1 MSQVDT
7 PPSSSDSGD
16 ESYESHSPSPTQQ
29 TLSNSSGADDTQLH
43 PIYYKP
49 DREVQK
55 HPSHHKDQQDTN
67 TESTTYPNNK
77 TPINESIDEQK
88 RNFKLPLTSLNK
100 SSQSIDSPSSCFP
113 QKITTQRGSSSSSGV
128 SSMGGITPELEY
140 LGLRRDSRSMDSN
153 KGESFESD
161 VFHQK
166 EKCVDKRREY
176 LSNSGW
182 SQRRTS
188 LHSFGSG
195 SLENCT
201 TEDLRS
207 DIIDNNQSNITG
219 RKRKLDTE
227 QKRKYIR
234 LWLT

>member
-1 MSQVDT
+1 MS

-16 ESYESHSPSPTQQ
+16 ESDESQSPSPTQQ
-29 TLSNSSGADDTQLH
+29 IRSNSSGADDTQLH

-55 HPSHHKDQQDTN
+55 HPNHHEDQEDTN
-67 TESTTYPNNK
+67 PDSTTYPNSK
-77 TPINESIDEQK
+77 TPINESIGEQK

-100 SSQSIDSPSSCFP
+100 PSQSIDSPSSCFQ
-113 QKITTQRGSSSSSGV
+113 QKIATRRGSSSSSGV
-128 SSMGGITPELEY
+128 SSMGSITPELEY
-140 LGLRRDSRSMDSN
+140 HGRRRDSRGMDSN

-176 LSNSGW
+176 LLDSGW

-201 TEDLRS
+201 TGDRQS
-207 DIIDNNQSNITG
+207 NIIDSNQSNITG
-219 RKRKLDTE
+219 KKRKLDTE
-227 QKRKYIR
+227 QERKYIR
-234 LWLT
+234 LWLTFNDI